1 MTVHDSMDLYL
12 RLPKKYLILRK
23 DSFLEVTFQKS
34 VVTNNLD
41 IFIFKHAALFFNVRW
56 SYAAVWANGILL
68 IWLLNMFWSQ
78 AEQVP

>member
-41 IFIFKHAALFFNVRW
+41 IFIFKHAALFFNVR
-56 SYAAVWANGILL
+56 
-68 IWLLNMFWSQ
+68 
-78 AEQVP
+78 